1 MADGAKLAGIRDLL
15 RSEGVLLGVQR
26 AMYYVTDVNVALGVH
41 RTQDHSGGSRGFE
54 RHVGRRGTADAKKEP
69 MADFATVLS
78 RILDRPV
85 IDKTG
90 LDGAFDFIL
99 DYSRDD
105 GRPVHPS
112 DLTNEAPS
120 IFTAP
125 SFILRI
131 ASPLDAANPA
141 LTSSGASLC
150 EPGPMANSGISSGTP
165 PWVVFTNS
173 ASAASADGAS

>member
-1 MADGAKLAGIRDLL
+1 
-15 RSEGVLLGVQR
+15 
-26 AMYYVTDVNVALGVH
+26 
-41 RTQDHSGGSRGFE
+41 
-54 RHVGRRGTADAKKEP
+54 

-120 IFTAP
+120 IFTALQERLGLKLEAKKG
-125 SFILRI
+125 SVEVLVIDHL
-131 ASPLDAANPA
+131 
-141 LTSSGASLC
+141 
-150 EPGPMANSGISSGTP
+150 EKTP
-165 PWVVFTNS
+165 VEN
-173 ASAASADGAS
+173 